1 MTIGP
6 DTTLNAI
13 LVLDETLDSD
23 GDGLT
28 DAREAAIGTNPNDP
42 DTDGDFLSD
51 GEEYRALFPLPTA
64 LRTTRT

>member
-1 MTIGP
+1 VTIGP

-28 DAREAAIGTNPNDP
+28 DACPNLKNVTFGRSWGKTLKNLEKRFAMDCS
-42 DTDGDFLSD
+42 GYLA
-51 GEEYRALFPLPTA
+51 G
-64 LRTTRT
+64 